1 MKQGNGKK
9 MNADKN
15 KWKKFQIVEINIQKF
30 IKQIIMNEGKQIIS
44 VASKMVEI

>member
-15 KWKKFQIVEINIQKF
+15 KWKKFQIVEINI
-30 IKQIIMNEGKQIIS
+30 
-44 VASKMVEI
+44 SKIY